1 MHTSLKPIALALAAV
16 VLAALVFPVDAAAQG
31 RKKKSK
37 IDKSEAQATSTA
49 PVSAQVETI
58 SFPFDPN
65 LPKYVV
71 VVEPFDYSASGQMSG
86 GGQAAPVAAGGASG
100 EAYTQMDDGTI
111 RTSWSGSYGP
121 QIGVGIS
128 KQLMTA
134 LNGWPNVVIVEPD
147 AVKNNGD
154 GTYSCK
160 LQPGEVGPFIIR
172 GTITEFSET
181 AEAEG
186 KSKGVNTRRIGAA
199 AGLVGLITGNRDVA
213 AVGAGVAVV
222 GPEFKNEEMKRTGM
236 VGMDVR
242 VLDGRIARVVP
253 GGAFNSTG
261 TFTTISVGSEFSM
274 LGFSSGGGEMA
285 ASSLGQATRAAMNDA
300 FTKTHDSLQNAP
312 K

>member
-111 RTSWSGSYGP
+111 RT
-121 QIGVGIS
+121 
-128 KQLMTA
+128 
-134 LNGWPNVVIVEPD
+134 
-147 AVKNNGD
+147 
-154 GTYSCK
+154 
-160 LQPGEVGPFIIR
+160 
-172 GTITEFSET
+172 
-181 AEAEG
+181 
-186 KSKGVNTRRIGAA
+186 
-199 AGLVGLITGNRDVA
+199 
-213 AVGAGVAVV
+213 
-222 GPEFKNEEMKRTGM
+222 
-236 VGMDVR
+236 
-242 VLDGRIARVVP
+242 
-253 GGAFNSTG
+253 
-261 TFTTISVGSEFSM
+261 
-274 LGFSSGGGEMA
+274 
-285 ASSLGQATRAAMNDA
+285 
-300 FTKTHDSLQNAP
+300 
-312 K
+312 